1 MTERVNRTLKP
12 LIAIYAQQ
20 RPNSWDNE
28 IQKLAFAIRT
38 AVNDTTGETPAFMMF
53 GRDPR
58 GPLDL
63 LIGETTE
70 EAQPTT
76 SEHRQI
82 QEYKKNL
89 INNLRWAYN
98 IVKEH
103 SEIEKLKQKE
113 NYDQHTT
120 QRQYNEGDL
129 VWVARPA
136 AYIGENSMGGK
147 LQPHYYGPCRL
158 IKQLSPN
165 TFTVC
170 RLSDNVNVGAT
181 NTDRIKPY
189 IELNRNNRGTT
200 TTTKDQSAQEKQT
213 ETLINKQ
220 EARLSDLY
228 LRNVKRNQ
236 PPMGN
241 NSSQRRASD
250 RQRRVPMR
258 YIEN

>member
-12 LIAIYAQQ
+12 LISIYAQQ

-58 GPLDL
+58 GPLDS

-82 QEYKKNL
+82 QECKNNL

-98 IVKEH
+98 IVREH
-103 SEIEKLKQKE
+103 SEIEKIKQKE

-129 VWVARPA
+129 VWVASPA

-147 LQPHYYGPCRL
+147 LQPHYYGPCR
-158 IKQLSPN
+158 
-165 TFTVC
+165 
-170 RLSDNVNVGAT
+170 
-181 NTDRIKPY
+181 
-189 IELNRNNRGTT
+189 
-200 TTTKDQSAQEKQT
+200 
-213 ETLINKQ
+213 
-220 EARLSDLY
+220 
-228 LRNVKRNQ
+228 
-236 PPMGN
+236 
-241 NSSQRRASD
+241 
-250 RQRRVPMR
+250 
-258 YIEN
+258 